1 MDTYVFWRDL
11 LERIIRNVLQTA
23 LPIVSAV
30 AATGKGVDLA
40 MTAVALGAVVV
51 FTFLKGVAGVV
62 VPADAPLSVQLLD
75 RAGSAVAAT
84 LLAFLPEAAL
94 HSWAD
99 WASVDWKAVAL
110 AAGGSAVA
118 ALVSFYGAPPAL
130 ARGNFDQTSYPRA
143 A

>member
-30 AATGKGVDLA
+30 AATGKGVDFG
-40 MTAVALGAVVV
+40 MVSVALVAVVV
-51 FTFLKGVAGVV
+51 FTLLKGVAGVV
-62 VPADAPLSVQLLD
+62 VPADAPLGVQLLD

-94 HSWAD
+94 HSWSD
-99 WASVDWKAVAL
+99 WAAVDWKAVAL
-110 AAGGSAVA
+110 AAGGSAIA

-130 ARGNFDQTSYPRA
+130 AKGNFDRA